1 MTKFFLKRGKVVRRE
16 RSGHNPGRIL
26 VDKDRFQVCILLS
39 EVPTASAF
47 EMLKIFH
54 DLTAKVSAAATRVN
68 VDVSASCFG
77 VVILT

>member
-1 MTKFFLKRGKVVRRE
+1 MRFHGPPAAMKCVNFTEFSRRSSVLTNF
-16 RSGHNPGRIL
+16 R
-26 VDKDRFQVCILLS
+26 VDKDRFRVCILLW

-47 EMLKIFH
+47 EMLKIFR
-54 DLTAKVSAAATRVN
+54 DLATRVN

>member
-1 MTKFFLKRGKVVRRE
+1 MAIRR
-16 RSGHNPGRIL
+16 RFDGIPASSALRI
-26 VDKDRFQVCILLS
+26 VGV
-39 EVPTASAF
+39 

-77 VVILT
+77 VMFRRRHFDVIFVGLSFFLCHDGL

>member
-1 MTKFFLKRGKVVRRE
+1 MAIRR
-16 RSGHNPGRIL
+16 RFDGIPASSALRI
-26 VDKDRFQVCILLS
+26 VGV
-39 EVPTASAF
+39 

-77 VVILT
+77 VMFRRRRHFDVIFVWFVVFLCGHDGL